1 MSKTWLITGT
11 SKGFGRAW
19 TKAALS
25 RGDRVAATVRNLRD
39 LDDLVELYGEQIFPI
54 RLDVSSSQNCFQA
67 VNIAFEHFSMIDV
80 IVNNAGYGLD
90 GAVEE
95 ISEQEA
101 RAIMDTNFFGAL
113 WVTQAALPYLRK
125 QGHGHIL
132 QVASLGGQV
141 GFPGAGL
148 YCASKWALEGMSES
162 LSKEVKPFGINVTI
176 IEPGGFDTEWSKGS
190 MRHAKELPV
199 YHQERE
205 QRPVRNE
212 SVTAGDPRA
221 SAKAL
226 FAVVE
231 SDTPPL
237 RLLLGTFAVTMMPEV
252 YAQRL
257 QEWKAWEEL
266 SVQAEGK

>member
-11 SKGFGRAW
+11 SKGLGRAW
-19 TKAALS
+19 AEAALL
-25 RGDRVAATVRNLRD
+25 RGDRVAATARNLRD
-39 LDDLVELYGEQIFPI
+39 IEDLVEQYSEQIFPI
-54 RLDVSSSQNCFQA
+54 RLDVTSSQDCFQA
-67 VNIAFEHFSMIDV
+67 VNAAFEHFSGLDV

-95 ISEQEA
+95 ISEEEA
-101 RAIMDTNFFGAL
+101 PAIMDTNFFGAL
-113 WVTQAALPYLRK
+113 WITQAALPHLRK

-148 YCASKWALEGMSES
+148 YCASKWALEGMSEA
-162 LSKEVKPFGINVTI
+162 LSKEVRPFGIHVTI

-190 MRHAKELPV
+190 MHHARELPA

-205 QRPVRNE
+205 QRPVRSE

-221 SAKAL
+221 SAGAL

-231 SDTPPL
+231 SETPPL

-252 YAQRL
+252 YAERL
-257 QEWKAWEEL
+257 QEWKAWEEISL
-266 SVQAEGK
+266 QAEGK